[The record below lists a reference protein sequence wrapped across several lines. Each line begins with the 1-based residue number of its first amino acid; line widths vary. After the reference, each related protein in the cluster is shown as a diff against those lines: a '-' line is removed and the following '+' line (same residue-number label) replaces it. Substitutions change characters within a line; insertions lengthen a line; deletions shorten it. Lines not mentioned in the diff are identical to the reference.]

1 MIKNRPK
8 RESTRRKPT
17 RSFRIQKSKLK
28 WGENSWSFFEP
39 WKSFRFK
46 DRKRLRINW
55 KEIHRP
61 GKGHLLRFCGI
72 LHRIEKKK
80 IVTTVP
86 LKRIKKK
93 VQKKNE
99 GDPNPRWIPILSEI
113 KQKMINQRN
122 DLFLRVKENYYE
134 PIVIIILV
142 MHIPRGNSESPSRSP
157 NSHFYNDDEYFKDGR
172 ISKGSKGQN
181 FVQQYHDHKSDEKPS
196 ER

>member
-46 DRKRLRINW
+46 DRKTLENQLKRNSQAWQGSLTSILRNPSPDR
-55 KEIHRP
+55 KEKDRHNNGTTERKESPKEERGRSKSKMDTNFEKHKI
-61 GKGHLLRFCGI
+61 KSDKSEKRFVSSG
-72 LHRIEKKK
+72 KK
-80 IVTTVP
+80 I
-86 LKRIKKK
+86 
-93 VQKKNE
+93 
-99 GDPNPRWIPILSEI
+99 SESI
-113 KQKMINQRN
+113 CK
-122 DLFLRVKENYYE
+122 L
-134 PIVIIILV
+134 IIIV

-181 FVQQYHDHKSDEKPS
+181 FVQQYHDHKTDEKPN